1 VKSQT
6 RESVGGLTV
15 VVGGGAADARAGDG
29 EAHAATA
36 AAAAHVRTVVAPSF
50 FVVVARLPARLSAC
64 ERDRRVG
71 RGEKVSDDV
80 VSRGIII
87 SRWRG
92 RGGWGGGD
100 RARVEMSHLAAAAND
115 VGDADAQPRRERVH
129 AELRR
134 HRGPR
139 VSVLSPR
146 AKIWQ
151 KSNDAPRCR
160 LNTDAPRRR
169 FRSRPRARA
178 SAPESDRAS
187 SLNATCLRAR
197 VRAVRL
203 PRARASD
210 CASVD
215 ALFCKGA

>member
-92 RGGWGGGD
+92 RGGWGGG
-100 RARVEMSHLAAAAND
+100 ARVAMSHLAAAAND
-115 VGDADAQPRRERVH
+115 VGDADAHPRRERVH

-134 HRGPR
+134 HRGLR
-139 VSVLSPR
+139 ASVLSPR

-151 KSNDAPRCR
+151 KSNDA
-160 LNTDAPRRR
+160 T
-169 FRSRPRARA
+169 
-178 SAPESDRAS
+178 
-187 SLNATCLRAR
+187 LRG
-197 VRAVRL
+197 VV
-203 PRARASD
+203 
-210 CASVD
+210 
-215 ALFCKGA
+215 